1 MTVRVVD
8 EGKPVRSAEVTVKIS
23 VTRNKHM
30 PAFTSSSYQQAV
42 SENTGNTSGI
52 LTVVATDKDLQG
64 AINYELVG
72 VAPAPSYFSVGRTTG
87 YVYVIKDLKLDRALT
102 YTVSIHVC
110 ACMYYACII
119 GTMMMTRMNSCLV
132 MIVN

>member
-1 MTVRVVD
+1 
-8 EGKPVRSAEVTVKIS
+8 
-23 VTRNKHM
+23 M
-30 PAFTSSSYQQAV
+30 PAFTSSSYQQTV

-72 VAPAPSYFSVGRTTG
+72 VAPAPSYFSIGRTTG

-102 YTVSIHVC
+102 YTVGMHVC
-110 ACMYYACII
+110 L
-119 GTMMMTRMNSCLV
+119 RLL
-132 MIVN
+132 